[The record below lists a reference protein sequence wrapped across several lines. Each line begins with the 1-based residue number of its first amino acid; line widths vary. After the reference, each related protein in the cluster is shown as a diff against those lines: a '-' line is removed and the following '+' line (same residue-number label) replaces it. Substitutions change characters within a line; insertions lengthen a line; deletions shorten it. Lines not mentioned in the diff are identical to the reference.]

1 MSKRKKGPTSTE
13 NFAGRIVNQCNRMGI
28 EAFIFHKATTGST
41 YIRFGDQRM
50 ASIRLGD
57 HPGRE
62 RYRYKFNVRK
72 DMKHFFREEDNGI
85 VRFYVPMTDL
95 GFKQLMK
102 LIKQRWEVSRDWPQQ
117 YEYNPK
123 PDFDRINALKRRE
136 NVW

>member
-1 MSKRKKGPTSTE
+1 MRKTKRGPTQTE
-13 NFAGRIVNQCNRMGI
+13 NFAGRIVNGCKKLGI

-41 YIRFGDQRM
+41 YIRFNDQRM

-72 DMKHFFREEDNGI
+72 DVSRFKQEDDNGI
-85 VRFYVPMTDL
+85 IRFYVPMTNT
-95 GFKQLMK
+95 GFFIIMK
-102 LIKQRWEVSRDWPQQ
+102 LIKQRWDISRDWPQRF
-117 YEYNPK
+117 EYNPK
-123 PDFDRINALKRRE
+123 PDFSKKRVNPV